1 MSSTNIET
9 SGIVVNLPIN
19 GMVIFWIIAIIIVAI
34 GVVFAIIWLRVVLRG
49 IRKKDYE
56 PVVNYKFKE
65 PVRIDCTT
73 STQNVDDTV
82 ESSEFTENKKS

>member
-49 IRKKDYE
+49 SRKKDYE

-73 STQNVDDTV
+73 STQNVDDTL